1 MKLEKKKSTSF
12 HPYLMPKHFRLSRVI
27 YIWAQTKL
35 EKVEPRGKNRVCESY
50 EQMEGGFYFLIRGLF
65 RMEIGM

>member
-1 MKLEKKKSTSF
+1 
-12 HPYLMPKHFRLSRVI
+12 MPKHFRLSRVI